1 MNIRREIL
9 IIVLIITTSASL
21 LLFSLTKN
29 LFYITGMKE
38 SIGSFG
44 LTSFFLGWLNLFGAG
59 ICWLANP
66 FLILSWATLIA
77 GSRKRALL
85 FGGLSLFFSL
95 LFLSMK
101 NILANEGGGHSEIIA
116 YDTGYWL
123 WLSSC
128 AVNFIGNMV
137 LYKKTTPNKG
147 LAQ

>member
-1 MNIRREIL
+1 MNRRKEIIL
-9 IIVLIITTSASL
+9 ISITIISSASL

-29 LFYITGMKE
+29 IFFITGMKE

-77 GSRKRALL
+77 GSRKRALI
-85 FGGLSLFFSL
+85 FAGISLFFSL
-95 LFLSMK
+95 LFLTMR
-101 NILANEGGGHSEIIA
+101 NILANEGGSQSEIIA

-128 AVNFIGNMV
+128 IVNCIGNLIV
-137 LYKKTTPNKG
+137 YKMNTANTIDNF
-147 LAQ
+147 